1 MKKAVILELISK
13 MKEEITIDEIID
25 RLILLE
31 KIDKGRFQLSAG
43 QTNSE
48 EEAKLKLA
56 KWLN

>member
-1 MKKAVILELISK
+1 MKKAVVLELISK

-31 KIDKGRFQLSAG
+31 KIDKGRSQLSSG

-48 EEAKLKLA
+48 EKAKLKLA